1 MSPGAYH
8 RSWSEVTEMDEVLL
22 LLQVIQWERSQKKK
36 KKRQKGRKP
45 RMITIEGDGYEKM
58 EEGQPPA
65 LRAGMES

>member
-1 MSPGAYH
+1 MSPGVYH
-8 RSWSEVTEMDEVLL
+8 RSWSEVIEMDEVLL

-36 KKRQKGRKP
+36 KKRERKKP

-65 LRAGMES
+65 LRVGMES

>member
-1 MSPGAYH
+1 MRFCYCFKSFSGREA
-8 RSWSEVTEMDEVLL
+8 
-22 LLQVIQWERSQKKK
+22 KKK